1 MPGIGVPAA
10 AVLAGPD
17 PDQGPP
23 VTSAHLA
30 SYARLAPVTRR
41 SGSSIRGE
49 HVSHGGSKRL
59 KHAMFPSALASLR
72 SDPVSQAYYQ
82 RKRNQD
88 KTPWAKPSSPRP
100 TTVSCPCTP

>member
-1 MPGIGVPAA
+1 VPGIGVPAA

-30 SYARLAPVTRR
+30 SHAALAPATRR

-49 HVSHGGSKRL
+49 HVSHAGNKRL
-59 KHAMFPSALASLR
+59 KRAMSPSALASLH

-82 RKRNQD
+82 HKRNQD
-88 KTPWAKPSSPRP
+88 KPP
-100 TTVSCPCTP
+100 